1 MISPLMIKL
10 FGEGRAGS
18 YFHPQNCHI
27 LVFLTA
33 RVTFSRIWQF
43 RGPVFATSS
52 FLVQDSHKTRGY
64 GSFSLGFLP
73 YPRFR
78 GSGCR
83 KNEDVAKGTLGGWV
97 MGVWSLD
104 AGPAA
109 GAGAC
114 RNAGPAGCSG
124 HAGRAKAR
132 DEARGAADI
141 RRVAE
146 TVGAGASRGCGRG
159 REPELGEL
167 ARAEAGAMDTRRE
180 RPVWARDLGPWAP
193 SAGRDGERG
202 LPGRW
207 RRGFRKNPAVFASF
221 PVGNTSLATMAQL
234 HGNER
239 KCHVP
244 PGI

>member
-1 MISPLMIKL
+1 MIKL

-18 YFHPQNCHI
+18 YFNPQNCHI

-43 RGPVFATSS
+43 WGPVFATSS

-73 YPRFR
+73 FPRFR

-83 KNEDVAKGTLGGWV
+83 KNEDVAKGPLGGWA

-132 DEARGAADI
+132 DEARGRGHPARGRDRGSWRESRLWPWA
-141 RRVAE
+141 RAGAG
-146 TVGAGASRGCGRG
+146 GAGASRGWGYG
-159 REPELGEL
+159 HP
-167 ARAEAGAMDTRRE
+167 ARAPGVAA
-180 RPVWARDLGPWAP
+180 GPWA
-193 SAGRDGERG
+193 
-202 LPGRW
+202 
-207 RRGFRKNPAVFASF
+207 
-221 PVGNTSLATMAQL
+221 VGA
-234 HGNER
+234 
-239 KCHVP
+239 
-244 PGI
+244 

>member
-1 MISPLMIKL
+1 MP
-10 FGEGRAGS
+10 
-18 YFHPQNCHI
+18 HPRFWCRIRTKQGDMAVFRSDFCHI
-27 LVFLTA
+27 LVFVA
-33 RVTFSRIWQF
+33 
-43 RGPVFATSS
+43 AAAE
-52 FLVQDSHKTRGY
+52 KTRMWQKA
-64 GSFSLGFLP
+64 LL
-73 YPRFR
+73 
-78 GSGCR
+78 
-83 KNEDVAKGTLGGWV
+83 E
-97 MGVWSLD
+97 
-104 AGPAA
+104 AGPWGFGAWMLGRLQERGRAETRGLRAAA
-109 GAGAC
+109 GM
-114 RNAGPAGCSG
+114 PAELRLGTR
-124 HAGRAKAR
+124 RA
-132 DEARGAADI
+132 AADI

-180 RPVWARDLGPWAP
+180 LPVWPRDLGPWAP

-202 LPGRW
+202 LSGRW

-221 PVGNTSLATMAQL
+221 LVGNTSLATMAQL